1 MNLSVSFVFGNILL
15 GVGLAMDAF
24 SVSMANGLND
34 PKMKRSGIVRI
45 AGAVGLFQFLMHML
59 GWVCVHT
66 IVQYFSAFQKAI
78 PWIALGLLGWIGGKM
93 LYEGIKPQEA
103 DAEAKSLSHGDL
115 LMQAIATSIDALSVG
130 FTIAEYGATVTKE
143 YVKGRQN
150 LVANPA
156 ITEYNKTATAA
167 NGTVSTLINII
178 KTLSD
183 EDAGGGKLQDLISAL
198 NE

>member
-1 MNLSVSFVFGNILL
+1 MKKALKELTLQEQANEILARAEEK
-15 GVGLAMDAF
+15 GVQTNF
-24 SVSMANGLND
+24 FFRTTF
-34 PKMKRSGIVRI
+34 KRYLTQIKI
-45 AGAVGLFQFLMHML
+45 LDDLE
-59 GWVCVHT
+59 
-66 IVQYFSAFQKAI
+66 KAI
-78 PWIALGLLGWIGGKM
+78 
-93 LYEGIKPQEA
+93 QE
-103 DAEAKSLSHGDL
+103 H
-115 LMQAIATSIDALSVG
+115 
-130 FTIAEYGATVTKE
+130 GATVTKE

-183 EDAGGGKLQDLISAL
+183 GETGGGKLADLLEAI